1 MQKNDSY
8 FSDKIEFAN
17 KTKKSGEIM
26 NHYKQFK
33 LKEREMIKYYLD
45 IGKKS
50 NWNSN
55 IVKAK

>member
-50 NWNSN
+50 N
-55 IVKAK
+55 